1 MPRPRKCRRVCGMP
15 QVRVFAPQGQAVQQA
30 SLVLTVDQY
39 EMLRLMDLEGYTQ
52 EECARQMGVARTTVQ
67 ADYNEAR
74 RILAQALVHGHSIRI
89 EGGEY
94 TLCTAH
100 PCGGRRCGCCHKK
113 KEDSQ

>member
-15 QVRVFAPQGQAVQQA
+15 RVRVFVPQGQTSQQEP
-30 SLVLTVDQY
+30 LVLTVDQY
-39 EMLRLMDLEGYTQ
+39 EMLRLMDLEGYT
-52 EECARQMGVARTTVQ
+52 
-67 ADYNEAR
+67 R
-74 RILAQALVHGHSIRI
+74 RILAQALVHGRSILI

-100 PCGGRRCGCCHKK
+100 SCGGRRCGCCHKK